1 MGLGSFSKK
10 EVLLKK
16 TVSILCA
23 ALFAAATLSVSG
35 AESAAKS
42 PKVKIETTSGT
53 IVVELNPQAAPKT
66 VANFLQYVKDGHYN
80 GTIFHR
86 VIKNFM
92 IQGGG
97 FTKDM
102 QEKPTRPPVVNEAD
116 NGLKNESGTIA
127 MARTPDPNSATA
139 QFFIN
144 TVNNVAL
151 NFRSKDMDGWGYCVF
166 GRVVGGRNVVTA
178 IENAPTGD
186 VQNYQNVPTTPIE
199 ITKVSVIDETPVST
213 KPSASKDTTNKVT
226 TSLSKVT
233 SSSSKVTKASDT
245 VTTASGLKYVV
256 VKKGNGVMPQAGQTI
271 KVHYTGKFLDGKV
284 FDSSVQRNE
293 PFSFA
298 VGTGQ
303 VIKGWD
309 EGLLLM
315 SKGEKCVFVIPPQL
329 GYGAGGAGPIP
340 PNTTLVFEVELI
352 DF

>member
-1 MGLGSFSKK
+1 MGLVNKTCNLSEEAFMKK
-10 EVLLKK
+10 WFG
-16 TVSILCA
+16 I
-23 ALFAAATLSVSG
+23 AAAFLLAGSLTSSG
-35 AESAAKS
+35 AAS
-42 PKVKIETTSGT
+42 PRVKIETTSGT

-86 VIKNFM
+86 VIKGFM

-97 FTKDM
+97 MTRDM
-102 QEKPTRPPVVNEAD
+102 TEKPAHAPVVNEAD
-116 NGLKNESGTIA
+116 NGLKNDAGTIA
-127 MARTPDPNSATA
+127 MARTGDPNSATA

-144 TVNNVAL
+144 TVNNAAL
-151 NFRSKDMDGWGYCVF
+151 NFRSKDVQGWGYCVF
-166 GRVVGGRNVVTA
+166 GKVVGGMNIVSA
-178 IENAPTGD
+178 IENVATGD
-186 VQNYQNVPTTPIE
+186 MGMYQNVPTTPVE
-199 ITKVSVIDETPVST
+199 ITKVSVVEAAAGATA
-213 KPSASKDTTNKVT
+213 KPAASATEPAAKGSVAPAKKEAKT
-226 TSLSKVT
+226 
-233 SSSSKVTKASDT
+233 SDT
-245 VTTASGLKYVV
+245 ITTASGLKYTI
-256 VKKGNGVMPQAGQTI
+256 VKKGNGVMPKAGQTI
-271 KVHYTGKFLDGKV
+271 KVHYTGKFLDGKI

-315 SKGEKCVFVIPPQL
+315 SKGEKCVFIIPPQL

-340 PNTTLVFEVELI
+340 PNSTLVFEVELI

>member
-1 MGLGSFSKK
+1 M
-10 EVLLKK
+10 
-16 TVSILCA
+16 VSVA
-23 ALFAAATLSVSG
+23 ALFQISNAAEG
-35 AESAAKS
+35 AAK
-42 PKVKIETTSGT
+42 PKVKFETTSGT

-86 VIKNFM
+86 VIRGFM

-102 QEKPTRPPVVNEAD
+102 NEKATRPPVANEAD
-116 NGLKNESGTIA
+116 NGLKNEAGTIA
-127 MARTPDPNSATA
+127 MARTNDPNSATA

-151 NFRSKDMDGWGYCVF
+151 NFHSKDAGGWGYCVF
-166 GRVVGGRNVVTA
+166 GKVVGGMNVVTT
-178 IENAPTGD
+178 IEGTPTGSSGM
-186 VQNYQNVPTTPIE
+186 YQDVPTTPIE
-199 ITKVSVIDETPVST
+199 ITRASVIEAGPAAKPAATASDST
-213 KPSASKDTTNKVT
+213 GSAK
-226 TSLSKVT
+226 
-233 SSSSKVTKASDT
+233 KATVAPKAAKSDT

-256 VKKGNGVMPQAGQTI
+256 IKKGNGVKPKAGQTI
-271 KVHYTGKFLDGKV
+271 KVHYTGKLLDGTV
-284 FDSSVQRNE
+284 FDSSIPRGE

-315 SKGEKCVFVIPPQL
+315 SKGEKRTLIIPPQL
-329 GYGAGGAGPIP
+329 GYGASGTGPIP
-340 PNTTLVFEVELI
+340 PNATLIFEVELI